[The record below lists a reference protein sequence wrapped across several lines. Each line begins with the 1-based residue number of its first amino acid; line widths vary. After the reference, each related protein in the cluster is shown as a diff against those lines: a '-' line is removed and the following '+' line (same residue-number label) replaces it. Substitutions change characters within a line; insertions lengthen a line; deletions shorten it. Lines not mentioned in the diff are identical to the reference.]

1 MVKTTG
7 KKNRKPLIVLVLFS
21 IAAAVLLTRPG
32 LLRDREEHP
41 RTEEQTPS
49 TAPSPVQPRP
59 KPTPPPLKPS
69 VPPEKVMVKLAVII
83 DDVGYPSPTIDGY
96 RRFKGKLT
104 FSVLP
109 FQPES
114 VNYAQILH
122 RAGFEIMVHIPME
135 PEDYPEKEPGE
146 GALFVHDSR
155 DEVERKLQK
164 MIQDTPH
171 ATGANN
177 HMGSLATQHP
187 ELMTYTLSFLNAE
200 GLYFVDSRTSPHS
213 TAFELSRQLQMESGI
228 RDIFLDN
235 HDDFAYIHK
244 QFEELKAIARERG
257 TAIGIGH
264 MQNKNLLKVLNHQM
278 ATLHEEGF
286 ELVFVSEALRN

>member
-1 MVKTTG
+1 VVKTTG
-7 KKNRKPLIVLVLFS
+7 KKNRIPLIVLVLFS
-21 IAAAVLLTRPG
+21 ITAAVLLTRPG
-32 LLRDREEHP
+32 LLRDREEQP

-49 TAPSPVQPRP
+49 TETPPLRPRS
-59 KPTPPPLKPS
+59 KPTQPPLKPA
-69 VPPEKVMVKLAVII
+69 VPPEKTLAKLAVII

-96 RRFKGKLT
+96 QRFEGKLT

-114 VNYAQILH
+114 ANYAQILH
-122 RAGFEIMVHIPME
+122 HAGFEIMIHIPME
-135 PEDYPEKEPGE
+135 PEGYPEKEPGV
-146 GALFVHDSR
+146 GALFVYDSR

-164 MIQDTPH
+164 MIQVTPY

-187 ELMTYTLSFLNAE
+187 DLMTYTLSFLNAE

-213 TAFELSRQLQMESGI
+213 SAYELSRQLQIESGK
-228 RDIFLDN
+228 RDVFLDN
-235 HDDFAYIHK
+235 HDDFAFINK
-244 QFEELKAIARERG
+244 QFEELKTIARERG

-264 MQNKNLLKVLNHQM
+264 MQNQNLLDVLNHHM

-286 ELVFVSEALRN
+286 ELVFTSEALRN

>member
-7 KKNRKPLIVLVLFS
+7 KKNRKPLIALVLFS

-49 TAPSPVQPRP
+49 TAPSPIQPKP
-59 KPTPPPLKPS
+59 KPTPPPSKPS
-69 VPPEKVMVKLAVII
+69 VPPEKAMAKLAVII

-104 FSVLP
+104 FSV
-109 FQPES
+109 ES

-122 RAGFEIMVHIPME
+122 HAGFEIMIHIPME

-155 DEVERKLQK
+155 EEVERKLEQ
-164 MIQDTPH
+164 MIQDTPY

-187 ELMTYTLSFLNAE
+187 ELMNYTLSFLNAE

-213 TAFELSRQLQMESGI
+213 TAYELSRQLQMESGI
-228 RDIFLDN
+228 RDVFLDN
-235 HDDFAYIHK
+235 HDDLAYIHK
-244 QFEELKAIARERG
+244 QFEELKAISRERG
-257 TAIGIGH
+257 TAIGVGH
-264 MQNKNLLKVLNHQM
+264 MQNENLLEVLNHQM
-278 ATLHEEGF
+278 ATLHEEGL
-286 ELVFVSEALRN
+286 ELVFASEALRN